1 MKNKIKPFIKRLIKE
16 NIAYIFGN
24 FFIIFL
30 IIITIKMGLSE
41 IHSYNQKIDSLKLE
55 NKDLMNKLTLINS
68 VIPASE
74 KLDEDVK
81 ILNMLI
87 PNAEDYFSIIY
98 ALDKL
103 STQTNFVINSY
114 TINIG
119 ASTQDKLKISVEGVG
134 DSQSLI
140 NFLKNYNFSG
150 GRLITSDKVQI
161 DPNFSG
167 SIKID
172 LTFYN
177 KKTAFSDKLETPV
190 NNATY
195 KELEDIKGKVHFN
208 LIENDNIATGTS
220 VVNYPKKSNP
230 F

>member
-16 NIAYIFGN
+16 NIVYIIGN
-24 FFIIFL
+24 FFIFFL
-30 IIITIKMGLSE
+30 IIITIKIGLSE
-41 IHSYNQKIDSLKLE
+41 IHSYNSKINSLKLE
-55 NKDLMNKLTLINS
+55 NRDLMSKLTLINS
-68 VIPASE
+68 VIPTSE

-81 ILNMLI
+81 ILNKLI
-87 PNAEDYFSIIY
+87 PNVEDYFSIIY

-103 STQTNFVINSY
+103 STQTNFVINNY
-114 TINIG
+114 TVNVE
-119 ASTQDKLKISVEGVG
+119 ASTLEKLKISVEGVG

-140 NFLKNYNFSG
+140 NFLKNYNFFG

-177 KKTAFSDKLETPV
+177 KKTAFSDKLETAF

-195 KELEDIKGKVHFN
+195 KELEDLKTKVDFN
-208 LIENDNIATGTS
+208 LIDDSNIATGASTID
-220 VVNYPKKSNP
+220 YPKKSNP